1 MKALRCVRHGPP
13 ESLVVEDVAPPV
25 PGSGEVLVQV
35 KAAGV
40 NFPDALII
48 QNKYQF
54 KPELPFTPGGELAG
68 IVTVVGPGVTRVAV
82 GQRVI
87 GFVMW
92 GAFAEQAL
100 VAQEQLTTMPD
111 GMPFDVA
118 SAFLMTYGT
127 CHHALVD
134 RARLRAGETV
144 LVLGAAGGIGIAAIE
159 IAKAL
164 GATVIAAAS
173 SPDKL
178 AVCRERGADM
188 TIDYQAEDLRER
200 LKALT
205 GGRGRGVDV
214 VVDPVGGRYA
224 EPALRSTGWRGR
236 YLVVGFTD
244 GEIPRLPLNLPLL
257 KGCSIVGVFYG
268 DFLKREP
275 ANAEADV
282 RALFDLYAAGK
293 IAPLVS
299 AHYDLAHGGDALQAL
314 CQRRVRGKVVITP

>member
-1 MKALRCVRHGPP
+1 MKALRCVRHGLPDTLTVENIDPP
-13 ESLVVEDVAPPV
+13 N
-25 PGSGEVLVQV
+25 PGPGEVLVQV

-40 NFPDALII
+40 NFPDTLII

-54 KPELPFTPGGELAG
+54 KPALPFTPGGELAG
-68 IVTVVGPGVTRVAV
+68 IVTAVGEGVTRVAV

-92 GAFAEQAL
+92 GAFAEQAV
-100 VAQEQLTTMPD
+100 VAQDQLVPMPE
-111 GMPFDVA
+111 GMPFDMA

-127 CHHALVD
+127 CWHALSD
-134 RARLRAGETV
+134 RAALRAGETV
-144 LVLGAAGGIGIAAIE
+144 LVLGAAGGIGIASIE

-173 SPDKL
+173 SADKL
-178 AVCRERGADM
+178 AICRERGADM
-188 TIDYQAEDLRER
+188 TIDYQAENLRER

-205 GGRGRGVDV
+205 QGRGVDV
-214 VVDPVGGRYA
+214 VVDPVGGRFT
-224 EPALRSTGWRGR
+224 EPALRSMAWRGR

-244 GEIPRLPLNLPLL
+244 GEIPRVPLNLPLL
-257 KGCSIVGVFYG
+257 KGCSIIGVFWG

-275 ANAEADV
+275 ERGESDLV
-282 RALFDLYAAGK
+282 ALFDLYRTKK

-299 AHYDLAHGGDALQAL
+299 AHYDLDHAGQAIEALM
-314 CQRRVRGKVVITP
+314 QRRVLGKVVVTP

>member
-13 ESLVVEDVAPPV
+13 EALVVEDIDAPI
-25 PGSGEVLVQV
+25 PGPGEVLVQV

-40 NFPDALII
+40 NFPDSLII

-54 KPELPFTPGGELAG
+54 KPALPFTPGGELAG
-68 IVTVVGPGVTRVAV
+68 IVTAVGAGVTRVAV
-82 GQRVI
+82 GQHVI

-100 VAQEQLTTMPD
+100 VAQDQLVPMPD

-127 CHHALVD
+127 CWHALSD
-134 RARLRAGETV
+134 RAALRAGETV
-144 LVLGAAGGIGIAAIE
+144 LVLGAAGGIGIASIE

-188 TIDYQAEDLRER
+188 TIDYQAEDLRAA

-205 GGRGRGVDV
+205 GGRGVDV
-214 VVDPVGGRYA
+214 VVDPVGGRYT
-224 EPALRSTGWRGR
+224 EPALRSMAWRGR
-236 YLVVGFTD
+236 YLVVGFAD
-244 GEIPRLPLNLPLL
+244 GEIPRVPLNLALL
-257 KGCSIVGVFYG
+257 KGCSIVGVFWG

-275 ANAEADV
+275 ARGESDLA
-282 RALFDLYAAGK
+282 ALFELYRAKK

-299 AHYDLAHGGDALQAL
+299 ARYDLEHAGQAIEALM
-314 CQRRVRGKVVITP
+314 QRRVRGKVVVTP

>member
-1 MKALRCVRHGPP
+1 MKALRCVRHGLPDT
-13 ESLVVEDVAPPV
+13 LVVEDIDAPL
-25 PGSGEVLVQV
+25 PGPGQVLVQV

-40 NFPDALII
+40 NFPDTLII
-48 QNKYQF
+48 QDKYQF
-54 KPELPFTPGGELAG
+54 KPALPFTPGGELAG
-68 IVTVVGPGVTRVAV
+68 IVAAVGEGVTRVAV

-100 VAQEQLTTMPD
+100 VAQDQLVPMPE

-127 CHHALVD
+127 CYHALHD
-134 RARLRAGETV
+134 RAQLRDGEVV
-144 LVLGAAGGIGIAAIE
+144 LVLGAAGGIGIASIE
-159 IAKAL
+159 IAKAR
-164 GATVIAAAS
+164 GAKVIAAAS
-173 SPDKL
+173 SEDKL

-188 TIDYQAEDLRER
+188 TINYQTEDLRER

-205 GGRGRGVDV
+205 GGRGVDV
-214 VVDPVGGRYA
+214 VVDPVGGRFT
-224 EPALRSTGWRGR
+224 EPALRGVAWRGR

-244 GEIPRLPLNLPLL
+244 GEIARVALNLPLL

-275 ANAEADV
+275 AHAEADV
-282 RALFDLYAAGK
+282 RALFDLYREKK

-299 AHYDLAHGGDALQAL
+299 ARYDLEHAGQAIEALM
-314 CQRRVRGKVVITP
+314 QRRVRGKVVVTP

>member
-13 ESLVVEDVAPPV
+13 ETLVVENIDAPS
-25 PGSGEVLVQV
+25 PGPGQVLVQV

-40 NFPDALII
+40 NFPDTLII

-54 KPELPFTPGGELAG
+54 KPALPFTPGGELAG
-68 IVTVVGPGVTRVAV
+68 IVTAVGEGVTRVAV

-92 GAFAEQAL
+92 GAFAEQAV
-100 VAQEQLTTMPD
+100 VAQDQLVPMPE

-127 CHHALVD
+127 CWHALSD
-134 RARLRAGETV
+134 RAALRAGETV
-144 LVLGAAGGIGIAAIE
+144 LVLGAAGGIGIASIE

-173 SPDKL
+173 SADKL

-200 LKALT
+200 MKALI
-205 GGRGRGVDV
+205 GGRGVDV
-214 VVDPVGGRYA
+214 VVDPVGGRFT
-224 EPALRSTGWRGR
+224 EPALRSMAWRGR

-244 GEIPRLPLNLPLL
+244 GEIPRVALNLPLL

-275 ANAEADV
+275 AQGEAGV
-282 RALFDLYAAGK
+282 RALFDLYRANK

-299 AHYDLAHGGDALQAL
+299 AHYDLDHAGQAIEALM
-314 CQRRVRGKVVITP
+314 QRRVRGKVVVTP

>member
-1 MKALRCVRHGPP
+1 MKAVRCVRHGPP
-13 ESLVVEDVAPPV
+13 EMLVVEDIDAPI
-25 PGSGEVLVQV
+25 PGPGEVLVQV

-40 NFPDALII
+40 NFPDSLII

-54 KPELPFTPGGELAG
+54 KPALPFTPGGELAG
-68 IVTVVGPGVTRVAV
+68 IVTAVGAGVTRVAV

-100 VAQEQLTTMPD
+100 VAQDQLVPMPE

-127 CHHALVD
+127 CWHALSD
-134 RARLRAGETV
+134 RAALRAGETV
-144 LVLGAAGGIGIAAIE
+144 LVLGAAGGIGIASIE

-188 TIDYQAEDLRER
+188 TIDYQAEDLRAA

-205 GGRGRGVDV
+205 GGRGVDV
-214 VVDPVGGRYA
+214 VVDPVGGRYT
-224 EPALRSTGWRGR
+224 EPALRSMAWRGR
-236 YLVVGFTD
+236 YLVVGFAD
-244 GEIPRLPLNLPLL
+244 GEIPRIPLNLALL
-257 KGCSIVGVFYG
+257 KGCSIVGVFWG

-275 ANAEADV
+275 ARGESDLA
-282 RALFDLYAAGK
+282 ALFELYRAKK

-299 AHYDLAHGGDALQAL
+299 AHYDLAHAGQAIEALM
-314 CQRRVRGKVVITP
+314 QRRVRGKVVVTP

>member
-13 ESLVVEDVAPPV
+13 ETLVVEDIDAPS
-25 PGSGEVLVQV
+25 PGPGEVLVQV

-40 NFPDALII
+40 NFPDTLII

-54 KPELPFTPGGELAG
+54 KPALPFTPGGELAG
-68 IVTVVGPGVTRVAV
+68 IVTAVGVGVTRVAV

-100 VAQEQLTTMPD
+100 VAEDQLVPMPE

-127 CHHALVD
+127 CYHALQD
-134 RARLRAGETV
+134 RAQLRAGDSV
-144 LVLGAAGGIGIAAIE
+144 LVLGAAGGIGIASIE

-205 GGRGRGVDV
+205 GGRGVDV
-214 VVDPVGGRYA
+214 VVDPVGGRFS
-224 EPALRSTGWRGR
+224 EPALRSMAWRGR

-244 GEIPRLPLNLPLL
+244 GEIPRVALNLPLL
-257 KGCSIVGVFYG
+257 KGCSIVGVFWG

-275 ANAEADV
+275 KQGESDLA
-282 RALFDLYAAGK
+282 ALFELYRANK

-299 AHYDLAHGGDALQAL
+299 ARYDLDHASQAIEALM
-314 CQRRVRGKVVITP
+314 QRRVRGKVVVVP

>member
-1 MKALRCVRHGPP
+1 M
-13 ESLVVEDVAPPV
+13 
-25 PGSGEVLVQV
+25 
-35 KAAGV
+35 
-40 NFPDALII
+40 NFPDTLII
-48 QNKYQF
+48 QDKYQF
-54 KPELPFTPGGELAG
+54 KPALPFTPGGELAG
-68 IVTVVGPGVTRVAV
+68 IVAAIGEGVTRVAV

-100 VAQEQLTTMPD
+100 VAQDQLVPMPE

-127 CHHALVD
+127 CWHALHD
-134 RARLRAGETV
+134 RAQLRAGETV
-144 LVLGAAGGIGIAAIE
+144 LVLGAAGGIGIASIE

-188 TIDYQAEDLRER
+188 TIDYHAENLRER

-205 GGRGRGVDV
+205 GEHGVDV
-214 VVDPVGGRYA
+214 VVDPVGGRFS
-224 EPALRSTGWRGR
+224 EPALRSTAWRGR

-244 GEIPRLPLNLPLL
+244 GDIARIALNLPLL
-257 KGCSIVGVFYG
+257 KGSSIVGVFYG
-268 DFLKREP
+268 AFVKREP
-275 ANAEADV
+275 AQAQADV
-282 RALFDLYAAGK
+282 RALFELYRQEK

-299 AHYDLAHGGDALQAL
+299 ARYDLEHAGQAIEALM
-314 CQRRVRGKVVITP
+314 QRRVRGKVVVIP